1 MELFMEHC
9 RTQHLHGHPEREGP
23 DMSLKVPDSTAQE
36 GQMVA
41 SNRGEEEK
49 NDVNEISVK

>member
-9 RTQHLHGHPEREGP
+9 RTQYLHEHPEREGP
-23 DMSLKVPDSTAQE
+23 DMSLKMADSTAKE

-41 SNRGEEEK
+41 LNRSEEKK